1 MISGARHYLQSSS
14 LKMALLF
21 SVLLGMATCI
31 LAYFIFRF
39 SEESLVPWLAAVV
52 ILLMAMVVA
61 VSFLIS
67 RFVVSRTNLIAQ
79 TAQEIME
86 TGDFSRRISIEGEWD
101 DLSHMAQVL
110 NLLLERT
117 EQSMQGIRQVA
128 DNIAHDLRTP
138 LTRLRN
144 KLEEAGDSAL
154 VAEADHLLSTFS
166 ALLRISNL
174 EVGRRHA
181 AFQPV
186 PLASLLRDVVELYE
200 PLAEE
205 KGINITTEMPLSQE
219 IEIEGDR
226 DLLFQILANLL
237 DNALKFTPQNGY
249 VAVTLLPDEIRIAD
263 TGKGIAPADK
273 PRVFERFYRA
283 ENSRHS
289 AGNGLGL
296 SLVAVVAEIH
306 HMTILL
312 EDNHPGLVVRLRLTN
327 R

>member
-1 MISGARHYLQSSS
+1 MTARDYLRSSS
-14 LKMALLF
+14 LKMAMLF
-21 SVLLGMATCI
+21 SVLLGTASCI
-31 LAYFIFRF
+31 SGYFIFRF
-39 SEESLVPWLAAVV
+39 SAEGLVPWLAGVV
-52 ILLMAMVVA
+52 ILLMAMVVM

-67 RFVVSRTNLIAQ
+67 RFVVTRTNMIAQ

-144 KLEEAGDSAL
+144 KLEEAGDHAL
-154 VAEADHLLSTFS
+154 MAEADHLLTTFA

-174 EVGRRHA
+174 ELGRRHGT
-181 AFQPV
+181 FQPV
-186 PLASLLRDVVELYE
+186 TLPALLRDVMELYE

-205 KGINITTEMPLSQE
+205 KGIHLTSDMPLSE
-219 IEIEGDR
+219 AITIEGDR
-226 DLLFQILANLL
+226 NLLFQMLANLL
-237 DNALKFTPQNGY
+237 DNAIKFTPQGGH
-249 VAVTLLPDEIRIAD
+249 VVVSLLPNEIRIAD
-263 TGKGIAPADK
+263 TGNGIAAADK

-296 SLVAVVAEIH
+296 SLVAVVAKIH
-306 HMTILL
+306 HIAILL
-312 EDNHPGLVVRLRLTN
+312 EDNHSGLVVRLRLTN

>member
-1 MISGARHYLQSSS
+1 MPTSRKYNRSSS
-14 LKMALLF
+14 LFMALF
-21 SVLLGMATCI
+21 FAVLLGASAGI
-31 LAYFIFRF
+31 LGYFIYLFHAKPN
-39 SEESLVPWLAAVV
+39 VPWLAGLV
-52 ILLMAMVVA
+52 ILLMTMVVV

-67 RFVVSRTNLIAQ
+67 HFVVTRTNLIAQ

-86 TGDFSRRISIEGEWD
+86 TGDFSRRISIQGEWD

-144 KLEEAGDSAL
+144 KLEDSGESAL
-154 VAEADHLLSTFS
+154 VAEADHLLTTFS

-181 AFQPV
+181 AFLPV
-186 PLASLLRDVVELYE
+186 PLSALLHDVVELYE

-205 KGINITTEMPLSQE
+205 KGVSLTCELPLSE
-219 IEIEGDR
+219 DVTIEGDR
-226 DLLFQILANLL
+226 DLLFQMLANLL
-237 DNALKFTPQNGY
+237 DNAIKFTPQGGH
-249 VAVTLLPDEIRIAD
+249 VAITLLPDEIRIAD
-263 TGKGIAPADK
+263 TGAGIAAADK

-283 ENSRHS
+283 ENSRQS

-306 HMTILL
+306 HMAILL
-312 EDNHPGLVVRLRLTN
+312 ENNHTGLVVRLRLTN